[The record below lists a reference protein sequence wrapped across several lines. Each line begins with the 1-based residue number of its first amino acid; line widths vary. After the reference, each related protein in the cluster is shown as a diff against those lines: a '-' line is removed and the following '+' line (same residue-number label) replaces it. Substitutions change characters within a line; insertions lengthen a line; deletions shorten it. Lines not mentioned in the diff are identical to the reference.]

1 MNIVLKRQASG
12 RTEFLVYS
20 LKREGV
26 GIGVRVKKITED
38 GRLLHSQTGVMAS
51 EKAARDRIRT
61 MIHLKFKRQ
70 KGWERTELETLPEKV
85 VKFLEVPPEM
95 QVSVEEMIMIL
106 RKARDERYVYFG
118 NVSGFEEYFDLRV
131 EYLGYVTEDSNIV
144 KAFDK
149 CGTLRDCFIHR
160 IDKMELTERA
170 IEAGQR
176 SRGEL

>member
-1 MNIVLKRQASG
+1 MNIVLKRQMSG
-12 RTEFLVYS
+12 RSEFFVYS

-38 GRLLHSQTGVMAS
+38 GKILSSQTGVMAS
-51 EKAARDRIRT
+51 EKEAMNRIKT
-61 MIHLKFKRQ
+61 MIHLKFKKQ
-70 KGWERTELETLPEKV
+70 KGWQRVELETIPDKV

-106 RKARDERYVYFG
+106 RKARDERYVFFG
-118 NVSGFEEYFDLRV
+118 NVAGFEEYFDLGV
-131 EYLGYVTEDSNIV
+131 EYLGYKTDDSNIIKV
-144 KAFDK
+144 FDK

-170 IEAGQR
+170 IEAGLR
-176 SRGEL
+176 NLGV